1 VNRRQL
7 RLLDETLSKRRVAV
21 KKVLVYKPN
30 QHDVI
35 ALPKASETDAK
46 KVDEVI
52 RRLAMR
58 FDLSLILTG
67 DRRWARQLADK
78 FAIELQSLADHEGV
92 PAEALQARWTASYPF
107 IKRATVAFVDRVRL
121 RLRNA

>member
-1 VNRRQL
+1 VVRRQL
-7 RLLDETLSKRRVAV
+7 RLLDETLSMRRASVRKA
-21 KKVLVYKPN
+21 LVYKPN
-30 QHDVI
+30 QRDVHS
-35 ALPKASETDAK
+35 LPRASEEDAK

-67 DRRWARQLADK
+67 DRRWSRQLADK
-78 FAIELQSLADHEGV
+78 FAIELKNFADREGV
-92 PAEALQARWTASYPF
+92 SDDALRARWIESTPF
-107 IKRATVAFVDRVRL
+107 MKRAVVAFVDRILL

>member
-1 VNRRQL
+1 VVRRQL
-7 RLLDETLSKRRVAV
+7 RLLDETLSKRRASV
-21 KKVLVYKPN
+21 KKVVVYKPN
-30 QHDVI
+30 QRDVV
-35 ALPKASETDAK
+35 ALPKASSSDAK

-78 FAIELQSLADHEGV
+78 FAIELQNLADHEDV
-92 PAEALQARWTASYPF
+92 SAEALRARWTTSTPF
-107 IKRATVAFVDRVRL
+107 IRRATVAFVDRVKL